1 MREYIITKEYNGTL
15 IIENTTI
22 ENVRCLF
29 DDDFY
34 SNKLKEGKFIIS
46 EFSVELERKLS
57 NNVEFRF
64 FDISGRILTG
74 KINGFR
80 IGRKFN
86 EHKNELKF
94 YLDEYSQI
102 FKWSNAKGN
111 SLIIKY
117 NIPYIKDLSR
127 NIRYS
132 HDLYPKFIFKF
143 TEDSKK
149 IIINNQEFEFY
160 EKVYCYEYKEPD
172 SILAREL
179 FLKTSIQQDDI
190 NLQNILNANEL
201 IIKDMMKI
209 LSFLF
214 NHWMMSYGYNAEL
227 LDVSKKLIESITYK
241 NYKINSGTDY
251 LKKANP
257 NFKEYFREN
266 NLSIII
272 ENYVNKDKLQKENIE
287 KLINKFLSLNEI
299 KILEAKFLSGY
310 VLLESI
316 SKSIVKP
323 PCNTNSES
331 LIKDALVKSNIQKE
345 EFKVSRH
352 RVKKNTSKNEFEIT
366 EYRDMLV
373 HFNEL
378 EFEYEDMALEYDKIM
393 RTCRR
398 LIIWLIE
405 PTLSNW
411 GFPEE

>member
-34 SNKLKEGKFIIS
+34 SNKLKEGKFKIS

-74 KINGFR
+74 KLNGFR
-80 IGRKFN
+80 IGREFN
-86 EHKNELKF
+86 EYKNELKF
-94 YLDEYSQI
+94 YLYEYSHI
-102 FKWSNAKGN
+102 FQCSNAKGN

-117 NIPYIKDLSR
+117 KIPYIKELSR

-132 HDLYPKFIFKF
+132 HDLYPEFIFKF

-160 EKVYCYEYKEPD
+160 EKVYCYDYKEPD
-172 SILAREL
+172 SIFSREL
-179 FLKTSIQQDDI
+179 FIKTSIKQYDLNPEKILNVNEVIIDDI
-190 NLQNILNANEL
+190 
-201 IIKDMMKI
+201 MKI
-209 LSFLF
+209 LSYLF
-214 NHWMMSYGYNAEL
+214 DHWMLSYGYYAEL
-227 LDVSKKLIESITYK
+227 LDVSEKLIESKTFK
-241 NYKINSGTDY
+241 NFKIDSGTDY
-251 LKKANP
+251 LQKCNF
-257 NFKEYFREN
+257 NFKEFLKEY
-266 NLSIII
+266 NLSLII
-272 ENYVNKDKLQKENIE
+272 ENYINKDKLQKENIE
-287 KLINKFLSLNEI
+287 ILINKFLSLNEI
-299 KILEAKFLSGY
+299 KTLEAKFLSGY

-323 PCNTNSES
+323 NKSTKSES
-331 LIKDALVKSNIQKE
+331 LINEALEISKIQKE
-345 EFKVSRH
+345 DFKESQH
-352 RVKKNTSKNEFEIT
+352 RSKKKSEHEWEIT

-373 HFNEL
+373 HFNKL
-378 EFEYEDMALEYDKIM
+378 EFEFEDMAIEYDKIM
-393 RTCRR
+393 KTSRR
-398 LIIWLIE
+398 LILWLIE